1 MIISKADKLKGCITI
16 PGDKSITH
24 RAIMMGSLAKGK
36 TIVTNYL
43 NGADCISTMNCFK
56 ALGVDININDK
67 HIEIIGNGLHSLKAP
82 DVELYTGN
90 SGTTTRI
97 ISGILAGQ
105 KFESR
110 LNGDE
115 SIQKRPM
122 QRIIKPLTMMN
133 ANISS
138 IKNNG
143 CAPLRIVGSNLK
155 GIEYNSPV
163 ASAQVKSSILF
174 AGLYAD
180 SNTTVIEP
188 NISRNHTEIMM
199 KYFGADINISGNKST
214 VSPEPILEA
223 RNVTVPGDISSA
235 AYFIVAGLITPNSEI
250 CIKNVGI
257 NETRDGIIK
266 VCQSMGGNIA
276 LENINNSNGE
286 TIADIIVKSS
296 ELHGTTIEGSII
308 PTLIDEI
315 PVIAVMAAFAKGKTI
330 IKDAAELKVKES
342 NRIDTVTTNLQKMN
356 VNIIPTDD
364 GMIIEGGNEVKGTE
378 IDSYD
383 DHRIAMAFTV
393 AALNACGDTKI
404 INADCV
410 NISYPSFYND
420 INSLR

>member
-1 MIISKADKLKGCITI
+1 
-16 PGDKSITH
+16 
-24 RAIMMGSLAKGK
+24 
-36 TIVTNYL
+36 
-43 NGADCISTMNCFK
+43 
-56 ALGVDININDK
+56 
-67 HIEIIGNGLHSLKAP
+67 
-82 DVELYTGN
+82 
-90 SGTTTRI
+90 
-97 ISGILAGQ
+97 
-105 KFESR
+105 
-110 LNGDE
+110 
-115 SIQKRPM
+115 
-122 QRIIKPLTMMN
+122 
-133 ANISS
+133 
-138 IKNNG
+138 
-143 CAPLRIVGSNLK
+143 
-155 GIEYNSPV
+155 
-163 ASAQVKSSILF
+163 
-174 AGLYAD
+174 
-180 SNTTVIEP
+180 
-188 NISRNHTEIMM
+188 
-199 KYFGADINISGNKST
+199 
-214 VSPEPILEA
+214 
-223 RNVTVPGDISSA
+223 
-235 AYFIVAGLITPNSEI
+235 
-250 CIKNVGI
+250 
-257 NETRDGIIK
+257 
-266 VCQSMGGNIA
+266 MGGNIA